1 MTGSLVLKGVR
12 KTYGSV
18 VALEGIDLERASDT
32 GRPVEL

>member
-18 VALEGIDLERASDT
+18 VALEGIDLEIPAGQVLR
-32 GRPVEL
+32 R